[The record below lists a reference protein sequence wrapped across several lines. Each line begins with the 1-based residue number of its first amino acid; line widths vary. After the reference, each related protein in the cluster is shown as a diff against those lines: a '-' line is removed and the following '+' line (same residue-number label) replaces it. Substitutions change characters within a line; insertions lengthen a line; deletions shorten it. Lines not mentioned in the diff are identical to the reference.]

1 MKYKLIVLDVDG
13 TMLNSN
19 RELTKRTAQTLR
31 KVQQMGIRVALASGR
46 PTYGILPLAQA
57 MNAYADEASEGDVVK
72 SQDAFAVATKT
83 TNGIIWK
90 GDLKY
95 MEAGKG
101 YMLKRLAADSVSFY
115 YPSYY
120 SDSRYQNLP
129 IPMS

>member
-57 MNAYADEASEGDVVK
+57 IDLGVYDGYIISY
-72 SQDAFAVATKT
+72 
-83 TNGIIWK
+83 NGAQV
-90 GDLKY
+90 
-95 MEAGKG
+95 MEAKTGQIIFN
-101 YMLKRLAADSVSFY
+101 AVSTHKWCHIWRRK
-115 YPSYY
+115 PQRW
-120 SDSRYQNLP
+120 D
-129 IPMS
+129 